1 MISFNNKILDA
12 ISICLKD
19 KVNLFVMEG
28 TARSAKTATAI
39 ISFFE
44 AVQQSDEALHCIA
57 ARNNDAILD
66 NLLQDENH
74 GLLNIFPDYCQL
86 KQEKIGSYFVE
97 VLCDIKGKPKRKKIL
112 LANYSDTSKWKNIL
126 GKSIGVFLIDE
137 VNIADKAFIEET
149 FARQFSADRPLQIW
163 TLNGDVPEHYIYQ
176 EYINKCKI
184 IGQAPASIQA
194 EMADFEKTEGWYY
207 MHWTM
212 WDNPI
217 MTEEKIA
224 RAMRTYPV
232 GSFYYITKVLGE
244 RGSSGELI
252 FAEYMNPQEHIIQ
265 ETEEDDKKK
274 YTYAEYMIGLDIGA
288 TRAKNSM
295 TLVGFNYQLTDVG
308 VLDNY
313 TFAQVGYDKKKPDIL
328 AKVLEWQEK
337 YDIRIKCISVDSAE
351 QNFIYDLKVLFAPH
365 RIQVIGSYKATIK
378 ERCDMMI
385 ILLSHFRIKFSKQ
398 AIAVFKAYQNAK
410 WAEGKIGKEREDN
423 NDVINDIMDSCEY
436 ALTTR
441 MKDILSKVRT

>member
-1 MISFNNKILDA
+1 MISFNDKILDA
-12 ISICLKD
+12 ISITLKD

-44 AVQQSDEALHCIA
+44 AVQQSTESLHCIA

-66 NLLQDENH
+66 NILQDENH
-74 GLLNIFPDYCQL
+74 GLLNLFPDYCRL
-86 KQEKIGSYFVE
+86 KQDKIGSHYVE
-97 VLCDIKGKPKRKKIL
+97 VLCDIKARPKRKKIL

-126 GKSIGVFLIDE
+126 GKSLGVFLIDE

-176 EYINKCKI
+176 DYINRCNI
-184 IGQAPASIQA
+184 IGKAPASIQA
-194 EMADFEKTEGWYY
+194 EMADFEKEEGWYY

-217 MTEEKIA
+217 MNEEKIA

-252 FAEYMNPQEHIIQ
+252 FAEYMDAKEHIIE
-265 ETEEDDKKK
+265 ETEQDDTKK
-274 YTYAEYMIGLDIGA
+274 YTYAEYIIGLDIGA

-295 TLVGFNYQLTDVG
+295 TLVGFNHQLTNVA
-308 VLDNY
+308 VIDNY
-313 TFAQVGYDKKKPDIL
+313 TFQQVGYDKKKQDIL
-328 AKVLEWQEK
+328 SRVLEWQKK
-337 YDIRIKCISVDSAE
+337 YNIRIRCISVDSAE
-351 QNFIYDLKVLFAPH
+351 QNFIYDLKVLFAPYG
-365 RIQVIGSYKATIK
+365 IQVIGSYKATIK
-378 ERCDMMI
+378 ERCDMMV
-385 ILLSHFRIKFSKQ
+385 ILLSHKRIKFTKQ
-398 AIAVFKAYQNAK
+398 SIAVFKAYQNAK
-410 WAEGKIGKEREDN
+410 WSENKIGKEREDN

-436 ALTTR
+436 ALTVH
-441 MKDILSKVRT
+441 MKDILAKVRT